1 MDSIKASPFNFAEY
15 PQSLPEDTASIRLI
29 KDVVLPVL
37 RTLGIAFTVAA
48 IFALRGIVQK
58 AVFVIVNPSILL
70 HSSLAGISLVGFAIS
85 KVKQVLAQDIV
96 EQRNLKKQEKE
107 KADHV
112 KNLSAKIEELKNSEK
127 TSQATIQNQAVNL
140 TTKNEELNLSENRK
154 VELSEQINNLNLEL
168 KRIESLKN
176 KQIALLDQAN
186 KSSLVRLNNLQKQ
199 HDELNNELDILNF
212 YVGKFKQIAQI
223 LRNDNGLKTEITLA
237 DDSLRQIFSLLP
249 YKDFLACRQVSKQ
262 WNLVK
267 TDSKFLKDLIYKN
280 NSFNAEDWKD
290 YFKLSLHYGINCNES
305 ASESLPDEINE
316 IFNSSSSMI
325 YRRKWGEVHDLIWVP
340 EDFMGNYFELL
351 KEKFREL
358 NPNIYEKICTYSC
371 TETIDESGWVA
382 MTKDAKYKCVNGVY
396 RALDKIEAMIYV
408 SLIALKFNPN
418 KFEAIFLGCLLNSLV
433 VQVNEEEPPKQ
444 PLQYNYNFNYL

>member
-1 MDSIKASPFNFAEY
+1 MDSIKTGPFNFAES
-15 PQSLPEDTASIRLI
+15 PQSLPEDTASIKLI

-37 RTLGIAFTVAA
+37 KTLGIAFTVAA
-48 IFALRGIVQK
+48 VFALRGIVQK
-58 AVFVIVNPSILL
+58 AVFVIANPSILL
-70 HSSLAGISLVGFAIS
+70 LSSLAGIGFVGFAIS

-107 KADHV
+107 AAEHV

-140 TTKNEELNLSENRK
+140 TTKIEELNLSENRK

-176 KQIALLDQAN
+176 KQIELLDQKN
-186 KSSLVRLNNLQKQ
+186 KSSLVRLNNLQIQ
-199 HDELNNELDILNF
+199 HDELNDEVDTLNF

-223 LRNDNGLKTEITLA
+223 LRNDDGLKTEITLA
-237 DDSLRQIFSLLP
+237 GDSLRQIFSLLP
-249 YKDFLACRQVSKQ
+249 YKDFLACRQVNKQ

-280 NSFNAEDWKD
+280 NTFNSEDWKD
-290 YFKLSLHYGINCNES
+290 HFKHSLRYGINFNVS
-305 ASESLPDEINE
+305 ASESLSNEIDE
-316 IFNSSSSMI
+316 IFNSPSWMF
-325 YRRKWGEVHDLIWVP
+325 YRSKWGEVHDLIWVP
-340 EDFMGNYFELL
+340 GVFMGNYFELL

-371 TETIDESGWVA
+371 TETIDESGWVVI
-382 MTKDAKYKCVNGVY
+382 TKDAKYKCVNGDY
-396 RALDKIEAMIYV
+396 RALNKIETMIYA
-408 SLIALKFNPN
+408 SLLALKFNPN

-444 PLQYNYNFNYL
+444 FPAYNYNFNYL